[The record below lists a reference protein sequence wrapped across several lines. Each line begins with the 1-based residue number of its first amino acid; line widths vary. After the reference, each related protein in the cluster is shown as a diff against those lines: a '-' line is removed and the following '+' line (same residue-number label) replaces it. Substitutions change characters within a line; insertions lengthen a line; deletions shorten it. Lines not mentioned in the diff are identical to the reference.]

1 MAKNNPCRAVETLT
15 LPRWLPEENKLD
27 CTMSAAVTGLF
38 GRRRGSSPAARDCG
52 PGFGFELVNWFG

>member
-1 MAKNNPCRAVETLT
+1 
-15 LPRWLPEENKLD
+15 
-27 CTMSAAVTGLF
+27 MSAAVTGLF